1 MPSLDVEQCY
11 NDVMKA
17 ICIILHIENEIQ
29 IYNKYLV
36 KYLIH
41 NFSFLNIIEKL
52 NLKKYVKGN
61 HENYFLDENDN
72 KYNLFIDI
80 GIRIKYYSNYY
91 GKIDKYEFC
100 DIFNINHSDN
110 DIKEYIMNN
119 TKNLLEWYH
128 KHIFPNNTII
138 MLFNKKD
145 IDEEFNCNIYVFDDF
160 IFNYEIEMN
169 KLKYT
174 RKLNE
179 WNISNTIKYN
189 DITIGNFT
197 IDQYVKF
204 TYDLNKYISVLNRLK
219 V

>member
-1 MPSLDVEQCY
+1 
-11 NDVMKA
+11 
-17 ICIILHIENEIQ
+17 
-29 IYNKYLV
+29 
-36 KYLIH
+36 
-41 NFSFLNIIEKL
+41 
-52 NLKKYVKGN
+52 
-61 HENYFLDENDN
+61 
-72 KYNLFIDI
+72 
-80 GIRIKYYSNYY
+80 
-91 GKIDKYEFC
+91 
-100 DIFNINHSDN
+100 
-110 DIKEYIMNN
+110 
-119 TKNLLEWYH
+119 
-128 KHIFPNNTII
+128 